1 MRFSIVTASFNQG
14 RFIRECIESV
24 RSQGVEFEHI
34 VVDACSTDETLDVLR
49 DYPHLKWTS
58 EPDEGQTDAIN
69 KGFRRATGDWMMWL
83 NSDDYLRPG
92 ALKQVEDFIQSHK
105 DADVV
110 YGECVFVAEDGS
122 VMKWK
127 KQHRFSRSVL
137 VFCGC
142 YIPSTSCF
150 YHRRVFERGVWLD
163 PSFKVCMDFDFYVRI
178 MEEGFRFEFIPEALA
193 NFRWHE
199 SNISTVH
206 AERRYEE
213 RQRVQRAW
221 LRNHGLGWIGQTRT
235 LLFLHYVF
243 VLRRKW
249 LKWRGSFSRSADVPI
264 SALPAA
270 QNPLARGKNML

>member
-92 ALKQVEDFIQSHK
+92 ALKQVESFIQSHK

-110 YGECVFVAEDGS
+110 YGECIFIAEDGTER
-122 VMKWK
+122 VWK
-127 KQHRFSRSVL
+127 KQHRFSESVL

-178 MEEGFRFEFIPEALA
+178 MEAGFRFEFIPAALA

-199 SNISTVH
+199 SNISTLYRD
-206 AERRYEE
+206 RRHDESL
-213 RQRVQRAW
+213 RVQRAW
-221 LRNHGLGWIGQTRT
+221 LAKRGLGWLGGRRT
-235 LLFLHYVF
+235 IFVARHISLVWRNLLKL
-243 VLRRKW
+243 LRILR
-249 LKWRGSFSRSADVPI
+249 F
-264 SALPAA
+264 PA
-270 QNPLARGKNML
+270 RT